1 MTIRVTVYHA
11 LGEGDPREWDVDVVK
26 PKTGRVLRT
35 ESDDS
40 GHHIEFQLPSTAREL
55 VFQRRAAGSDR
66 PENVSPTVLELRSG
80 EDAQEFD
87 LSGEDGDERQ
97 YTTVLDENQ
106 DDADPDDAN
115 QDENQD
121 DENQDDGDQD
131 VHVDDPED
139 GQAVRELLRLSAG
152 ALNALIL
159 QVGQL
164 QQQILM
170 AGGLADRISRLEDLP
185 QRVRDLEALPQR
197 VRDLEALPQRVRDL
211 EALPQRVRD
220 LEALP
225 ARLQALEQRGGQAVV
240 VPQQPLTGDIGD
252 LAARAEAT
260 ALKIREGFRAAGERF
275 STTMG
280 LDPQV
285 VLSGTDQGL
294 AARTARLLVVATAT
308 AADRADRYAELQ
320 QDRQKRQLLTR
331 DGFVREV
338 RNAGAF
344 YASTVADVADAA
356 REAGAV
362 DRRSFEDLL
371 AELRSPQLNT
381 AIDTSQN
388 FAA

>member
-1 MTIRVTVYHA
+1 
-11 LGEGDPREWDVDVVK
+11 
-26 PKTGRVLRT
+26 
-35 ESDDS
+35 
-40 GHHIEFQLPSTAREL
+40 
-55 VFQRRAAGSDR
+55 
-66 PENVSPTVLELRSG
+66 
-80 EDAQEFD
+80 
-87 LSGEDGDERQ
+87 
-97 YTTVLDENQ
+97 
-106 DDADPDDAN
+106 
-115 QDENQD
+115 
-121 DENQDDGDQD
+121 
-131 VHVDDPED
+131 
-139 GQAVRELLRLSAG
+139 
-152 ALNALIL
+152 
-159 QVGQL
+159 
-164 QQQILM
+164 
-170 AGGLADRISRLEDLP
+170 
-185 QRVRDLEALPQR
+185 
-197 VRDLEALPQRVRDL
+197 LPQRVRDL

>member
-1 MTIRVTVYHA
+1 VTVHHA

-121 DENQDDGDQD
+121 DENQDDENQDDGDQD

-170 AGGLADRISRLEDLP
+170 AGGLADRISR
-185 QRVRDLEALPQR
+185 
-197 VRDLEALPQRVRDL
+197 LEALPQRVRDL